1 MSRFVQPDK
10 EAEKAFRKMAKDSIK
25 KMGGRMAPYVN
36 GTYEGTADLFKG
48 GDSMLKKIDDNKLV
62 TY

>member
-1 MSRFVQPDK
+1 
-10 EAEKAFRKMAKDSIK
+10 
-25 KMGGRMAPYVN
+25 MAPYVN

-48 GDSMLKKIDDNKLV
+48 SDSMLKKIDDNKLV